1 MQFMTPL
8 ESAMKTWLISFAC
21 LFLLAP
27 AAGLPQAATDDPAK
41 SAPAAEEIKGD
52 LEAAR
57 LGWTLIDA
65 GALVIDVRSPGE
77 FSGGHVDGALNIV
90 HTDTEALAA
99 AIGPDQDRSVVL
111 YCASGR
117 RSGLAIADLE
127 ELGYE
132 ALYNATGYDAL
143 QATQP

>member
-1 MQFMTPL
+1 
-8 ESAMKTWLISFAC
+8 MKTWPITLAC
-21 LFLLAP
+21 LLLLAP
-27 AAGLPQAATDDPAK
+27 AAGLPQAAANDPAK
-41 SAPAAEEIKGD
+41 SAPAAEEIQGD

-57 LGWTLIDA
+57 QGWALIDD

-90 HTDTEALAA
+90 HTDIEALAA
-99 AIGPDQDRSVVL
+99 AIGPDQDQSVVL
-111 YCASGR
+111 YCGSGR

-127 ELGYE
+127 DLGYT
-132 ALYNATGYDAL
+132 ALFNATGYDAL

>member
-1 MQFMTPL
+1 
-8 ESAMKTWLISFAC
+8 MKTWPITLAC
-21 LFLLAP
+21 LLLLTP
-27 AAGLPQAATDDPAK
+27 AAADEVQ
-41 SAPAAEEIKGD
+41 GD

-57 LGWTLIDA
+57 QGWALVED

-90 HTDTEALAA
+90 HTDIEALAA

-111 YCASGR
+111 YCGSGR
-117 RSGLAIADLE
+117 RSGLAIAGLE
-127 ELGYE
+127 ELGYT
-132 ALYNATGYDAL
+132 ALFNATGYDAL

>member
-1 MQFMTPL
+1 
-8 ESAMKTWLISFAC
+8 MKTWLIALAC
-21 LFLLAP
+21 LLLLAVL
-27 AAGLPQAATDDPAK
+27 AGLPQAVAEDPAK
-41 SAPAAEEIKGD
+41 TAPAAEEIQGD

-57 LGWTLIDA
+57 QGWALIED

-90 HTDTEALAA
+90 HTDIEALAA
-99 AIGPDQDRSVVL
+99 AIGPDRDRSVVL
-111 YCASGR
+111 YCGSGR
-117 RSGLAIADLE
+117 RSGLAIVDLE
-127 ELGYE
+127 EVGYT